1 MQPALLTFS
10 ILLTLSFSA
19 CNSNSL
25 QDSDASSERKNQY
38 IYAHLEGHI
47 QDQFYS
53 LDLTISDTTVFGNY
67 YLDDREEPLDVFG
80 SYHVNDSLYLNESIT
95 NRFTNKEDEKYN
107 YFVGKFSNGTYSGLF
122 ITPDTTFSFEFKSVK
137 KSNIVEFDF
146 IQASDSVVEPI
157 SQKTIAHI
165 DFESPMVKD
174 TQYVFLHNAI
184 YALMGDT
191 NFAGDMKGFMKR
203 KTSLNLNEIDTA
215 SLTNMKKKPDYYANY
230 SDVTYNKNNR
240 VIFSNSSMK
249 FSNGMHESFQIK
261 YCTVDLT
268 TKKQLSIKD
277 VLTQD
282 EIQKLPSLLEQKFR
296 SKFKLNKTEPL
307 EKVLYYNDNRFMNG
321 NYFITHKGIG
331 FLYNT
336 HEITGFSYGPIA
348 LYVLFDEIKK

>member
-1 MQPALLTFS
+1 MCS
-10 ILLTLSFSA
+10 ILLTLSFCA
-19 CNSNSL
+19 CESVQKKHDEATSI
-25 QDSDASSERKNQY
+25 RKKQY
-38 IYAHLEGHI
+38 VYSHMEGHI
-47 QDQFYS
+47 LNEAYS
-53 LDLTISDTTVFGNY
+53 MDLTISDTTVFGNY
-67 YLDDREEPLDVFG
+67 YRDNLEEPLDVFG
-80 SYHVNDSLYLNESIT
+80 SYYINDSLYLNESIA
-95 NRFTNKEDEKYN
+95 NRYTNKEDEKYN
-107 YFVGKFSNGTYSGLF
+107 YFVGKFFDGTFSGLF
-122 ITPDTTFSFEFKSVK
+122 ITPDTTIPFEFKSVK
-137 KSNIVEFDF
+137 KSDIVEFDF
-146 IQASDSVVEPI
+146 IQTSDSVVDPI
-157 SQKTIAHI
+157 SHKTIAHI
-165 DFESPMVKD
+165 DFESPMVID
-174 TQYVFLHNAI
+174 TQYKYLHNTI

-191 NFAGDMKGFMKR
+191 NFAGDMQGFMKH
-203 KTSLNLNEIDTA
+203 KTSLNLNSIDTA
-215 SLTNMKKKPDYYANY
+215 SLSNMKKKPDYYANF

-249 FSNGMHESFQIK
+249 FTNGMHESFQIK

-268 TKKQLSIKD
+268 TQKQLNLKD

-282 EIQKLPSLLEQKFR
+282 EINKLPSLLEEKFR